1 MDEIKK
7 INKKKTKKIK
17 TNQKNDEHSWKKKKR
32 TSLKFDWLDL
42 KIKKRM
48 TTIEREKRERR
59 KKLQPQIWLHVPSH

>member
-7 INKKKTKKIK
+7 INKKRTKKIK
-17 TNQKNDEHSWKKKKR
+17 TNQKNDEHSWTKKR